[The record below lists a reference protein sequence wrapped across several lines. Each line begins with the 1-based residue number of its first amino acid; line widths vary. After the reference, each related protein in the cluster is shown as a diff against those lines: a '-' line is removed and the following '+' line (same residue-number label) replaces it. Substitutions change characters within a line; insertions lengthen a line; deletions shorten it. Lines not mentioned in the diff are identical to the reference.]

1 MESKKIIIDGS
12 EAIFGRIASFA
23 AKKALEGNEIVIVNS
38 EKVIITGNKKATIEK
53 YDNLRKKGGH
63 SQKGPRYS
71 NLPEKMLKRG
81 IRGMFPDHRR
91 GIGRE
96 AFKKIR
102 CYVGVPDEFKN
113 EKMIKIIAP
122 KKLKY
127 IELKELAKKI

>member
-12 EAIFGRIASFA
+12 DAVFGRIASFA
-23 AKKALEGNEIVIVNS
+23 AKKALEGNEIIIVNCDN
-38 EKVIITGNKKATIEK
+38 VIITGNKKATIEK

-71 NLPEKMLKRG
+71 NSPEKMLKRG
-81 IRGMFPDHRR
+81 IRGMVPDHRM
-91 GIGRE
+91 GIGRD
-96 AFKKIR
+96 AFKKIK
-102 CYVGVPDEFKN
+102 CYLGIPEELKT

-127 IELKELAKKI
+127 IGLKELAKKI